1 MGIETSQT
9 FHVFANS
16 CMNPAGIHRSDAP
29 GAATGCKNQARPGA
43 FRIIMIFPR
52 ETRKKHPF

>member
-1 MGIETSQT
+1 
-9 FHVFANS
+9 
-16 CMNPAGIHRSDAP
+16 MNPAGIHRSDAP